1 MSKMKSSQVH
11 CISSHDHILMMASTS
26 KHIPEIRLYK
36 AWKEIFLWWG
46 LIFGPDVNS
55 LFLAS
60 FLIGAPALTFCIRML
75 VWIQKD
81 DPIFNYTVLTSAF
94 ILTLLKRGLLKNVKE
109 VLFAKIPPSQL
120 DLRAMVPEEDDGSE
134 YESEYSSSIR
144 YNSEMGGKVTKRESL
159 EKLSLPTRNLGDIDT
174 SNEYETAKDGAS
186 SELDPSFYSSQ
197 LDLPNDD
204 DDLGQ
209 NKVFTD
215 STINPEEQ
223 PDSTSSLNRQSLRQV
238 NPHKA

>member
-1 MSKMKSSQVH
+1 MIFVCFKS
-11 CISSHDHILMMASTS
+11 I
-26 KHIPEIRLYK
+26 K
-36 AWKEIFLWWG
+36 IFLWWG

-60 FLIGAPALTFCIRML
+60 FLIGAPALTFCMRML

-94 ILTLLKRGLLKNVKE
+94 IHPLFPGVYKRGLLKNVKE
-109 VLFAKIPPSQL
+109 VLFSKIPPSQL

-144 YNSEMGGKVTKRESL
+144 YNNEMGGKVTKRESS
-159 EKLSLPTRNLGDIDT
+159 EKLSLLTRNIGDIDT

-186 SELDPSFYSSQ
+186 SELDPTFYSSQ

-209 NKVFTD
+209 NRVFID
-215 STINPEEQ
+215 STINHGEEQ
-223 PDSTSSLNRQSLRQV
+223 PDSTSSLNRQSLSQV

>member
-1 MSKMKSSQVH
+1 MMLHVWVFETMQRERMSKKR
-11 CISSHDHILMMASTS
+11 S
-26 KHIPEIRLYK
+26 K
-36 AWKEIFLWWG
+36 IFLWWG

-60 FLIGAPALTFCIRML
+60 FLIGAHALTFCMRML

-81 DPIFNYTVLTSAF
+81 NPILNYTVLTSAF
-94 ILTLLKRGLLKNVKE
+94 ILTIFVCFLSFKFFNSLKRGLLKNVKE
-109 VLFAKIPPSQL
+109 VLFAKIPLSQL

-134 YESEYSSSIR
+134 YESEYSS
-144 YNSEMGGKVTKRESL
+144 L
-159 EKLSLPTRNLGDIDT
+159 EKLSFLTRNIGGIDT

-186 SELDPSFYSSQ
+186 SELDPTFYSSQ
-197 LDLPNDD
+197 LDLPNPKLSKDYKHLRSNDD

-209 NKVFTD
+209 NKVLTD
-215 STINPEEQ
+215 STINHEEQ
-223 PDSTSSLNRQSLRQV
+223 PDSTSSLNRQSRRQV

>member
-1 MSKMKSSQVH
+1 MQRERMSKKKSSQVH

-197 LDLPNDD
+197 LDLP
-204 DDLGQ
+204 
-209 NKVFTD
+209 K
-215 STINPEEQ
+215 
-223 PDSTSSLNRQSLRQV
+223 
-238 NPHKA
+238 